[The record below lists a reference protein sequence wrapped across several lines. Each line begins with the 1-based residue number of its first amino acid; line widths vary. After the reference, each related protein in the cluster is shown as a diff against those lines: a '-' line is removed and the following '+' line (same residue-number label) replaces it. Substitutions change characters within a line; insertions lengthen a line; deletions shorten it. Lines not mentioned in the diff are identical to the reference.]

1 MADVVVPGVVGG
13 VVATNSN
20 KWISSLFT
28 LGIILGTEP
37 RETTITDFK
46 KLKTSEQSDKII
58 LRKINEQQNKFKAIE
73 NDYNLVS

>member
-1 MADVVVPGVVGG
+1 MNFITVHFRH
-13 VVATNSN
+13 NS
-20 KWISSLFT
+20 
-28 LGIILGTEP
+28 
-37 RETTITDFK
+37 RERTTRDNDHGLY